1 MNIVSEYGNI
11 TAKDRYMMTAK
22 SVDKKGFK
30 NLIDTEIDMQCAVI
44 TTDEVISK
52 NDDGT
57 ESVREKTILSIQ
69 CKDGMIIA
77 GDSKTTRDS
86 FMELYT
92 AFGDDLFTTSDY
104 RVRIHAQKS
113 KADRTFITLQL
124 V

>member
-1 MNIVSEYGNI
+1 
-11 TAKDRYMMTAK
+11 MMTAK

-30 NLIDTEIDMQCAVI
+30 NLIDSEIDMQCAVI
-44 TTDEVISK
+44 TTDEAISK

-57 ESVREKTILSIQ
+57 ESVREKTILSIMT
-69 CKDGMIIA
+69 KDGVIIA

-86 FMELYT
+86 FMELYE
-92 AFGDDLFTTSDY
+92 AFGDDLFNTSDY